1 MFTKMTWLTGTEIPS
16 TTITATP
23 KPIDVFTFF
32 DTAKKV
38 HIPKNNDKAMF
49 STNTALINNAA

>member
-1 MFTKMTWLTGTEIPS
+1 MIWLTGTEIPS

-23 KPIDVFTFF
+23 RPIAVLTFF

-38 HIPKNNDKAMF
+38 HIPKKSDNAMF
-49 STNTALINNAA
+49 STKIERTNNDK